1 MIHWVIE
8 MFNRCKFTECFF
20 IALKNDKIR
29 YKYEIAVKCDQIIE
43 QVQYKDMNKNTFSIV
58 SNAFYMS

>member
-8 MFNRCKFTECFF
+8 MFNRCKFTGCFF
-20 IALKNDKIR
+20 ITLKKDKIH